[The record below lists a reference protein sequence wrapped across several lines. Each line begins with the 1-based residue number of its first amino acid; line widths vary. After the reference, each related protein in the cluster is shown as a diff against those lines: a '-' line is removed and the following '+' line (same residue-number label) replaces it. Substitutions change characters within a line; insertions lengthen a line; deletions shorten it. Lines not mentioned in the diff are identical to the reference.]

1 MGITYAPVQ
10 HKEELLDT
18 LVHEGLHA
26 IFAERSYI
34 FGDLAEN
41 ENAIPLLTSDIM
53 SLLKQVATVELRE
66 A

>member
-1 MGITYAPVQ
+1 MG
-10 HKEELLDT
+10 T